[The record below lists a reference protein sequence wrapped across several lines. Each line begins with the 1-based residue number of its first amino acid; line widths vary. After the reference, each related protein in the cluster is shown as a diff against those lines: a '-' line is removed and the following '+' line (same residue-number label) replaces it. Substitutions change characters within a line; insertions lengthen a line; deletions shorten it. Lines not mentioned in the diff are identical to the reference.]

1 MRVTDPDIMALSY
14 KPEGTLATE
23 ETDTEETDTGV
34 GQFENKRV
42 KILPRY
48 LTIIPNTIRIAKIRP
63 TIAPKNIIFTI
74 YFSFF

>member
-1 MRVTDPDIMALSY
+1 MRVTDPHIMALSY

-23 ETDTEETDTGV
+23 ETDTGV
-34 GQFENKRV
+34 GQFEGKRV

-48 LTIIPNTIRIAKIRP
+48 LTIISNTIRIVKIRP
-63 TIAPKNIIFTI
+63 TIAPKNITFTI

>member
-1 MRVTDPDIMALSY
+1 MALSY

-23 ETDTEETDTGV
+23 EPDTGV

-63 TIAPKNIIFTI
+63 TIAPKNIIFTNKI
-74 YFSFF
+74 VFIKLKLINKYHI